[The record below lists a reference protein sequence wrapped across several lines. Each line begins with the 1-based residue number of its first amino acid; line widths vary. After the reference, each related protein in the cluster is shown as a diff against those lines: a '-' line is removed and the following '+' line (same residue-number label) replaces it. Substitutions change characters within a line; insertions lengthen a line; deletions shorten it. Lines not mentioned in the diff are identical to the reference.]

1 MPRKSQ
7 DRLLDEHL
15 HNLVAQ
21 GNHDALVELGKRYHK
36 HSRHL
41 ANQLLTEYPST
52 GITNKELIAICDS
65 SFLHIVIKYN
75 PSISSSFLTFWKE
88 SAKNA
93 AMNYLIDNSYTGGA
107 FGFRGVISFN
117 EANEDSL
124 SYGEL
129 IAEKDDERIDKK
141 MIFEIR
147 SHLYRFKNCF
157 TDLEFGLINL
167 VLSGYSFA
175 ELEHGKVVSRTTLVL
190 TFNKAIKKLKNLIQK
205 SQQNTN

>member
-15 HNLVAQ
+15 HILVAQ
-21 GNHDALVELGKRYHK
+21 GNHDALIELGKRYHK
-36 HSRHL
+36 HSCHL
-41 ANQLLTEYPST
+41 VKQLLIEYPST
-52 GITNKELIAICDS
+52 GITKRELNAVCDS
-65 SFLHIVIKYN
+65 QFCYIVIKFN
-75 PSISSSFLTFWKE
+75 PTLCSSFLTFWKE

-93 AMNYLIDNSYTGGA
+93 AMDYLIDNSYNGGA

-117 EANEDSL
+117 ESNEDSL

-141 MIFEIR
+141 RVFEIR
-147 SHLYRFKNCF
+147 SHLFRFKNCF

-167 VLSGYSFA
+167 VLSGYSFGD
-175 ELEHGKVVSRTTLVL
+175 LEHGKVLSRTTLRL
-190 TFNKAIKKLKNLIQK
+190 TFNKAIKKLRNLIK
-205 SQQNTN
+205 NTEQNTK